1 MLNIDFQPSQWQ
13 QQFINEFVAT
23 DRQRNTLVAA
33 YGTGKTLAAIHAA
46 HKRLVE
52 GKSKKLVILSDRR
65 VSLERWAE
73 MAASHEINLHNAENK
88 IVKDG
93 IALSYNDLPINDNFN
108 RLIKLA
114 SSGGLLIIVDDLH
127 RYQTEAINVVDQ
139 LLDKN
144 DTNHC
149 LFISST
155 PLIGSTIDWTFRI
168 QREFYLTSDG
178 LILPDTQLH
187 IAKFSPSLN
196 LLPALH
202 AKTKSLDDLNWRQ
215 FEIII
220 SELLQLDGFE
230 IELMQGTKDNGV
242 DIVAVKDLGEHGL
255 FKALWQAKKYKAGRK
270 IGIET
275 IRELADVRNEH
286 KASKGII
293 VTSSFLTSGA
303 LQRVQR
309 DQYMLGKVDRDD
321 LTAWIDRKLFGHNG

>member
-1 MLNIDFQPSQWQ
+1 MNNQIDL
-13 QQFINEFVAT
+13 
-23 DRQRNTLVAA
+23 R
-33 YGTGKTLAAIHAA
+33 LAD
-46 HKRLVE
+46 
-52 GKSKKLVILSDRR
+52 STS
-65 VSLERWAE
+65 
-73 MAASHEINLHNAENK
+73 
-88 IVKDG
+88 VKDG
-93 IALSYNDLPINDNFN
+93 IALSYRDLPNNDNLD
-108 RLIKLA
+108 RLMELA
-114 SSGGLLIIVDDLH
+114 STGGLLIIVDDLH
-127 RYQTEAINVVDQ
+127 RSQTAAINFVDQ
-139 LLDKN
+139 LLDEN
-144 DTNHC
+144 DTNQC

-168 QREFYLTSDG
+168 EREFYLTSG
-178 LILPDTQLH
+178 ELILPDTKLH
-187 IAKFSPSLN
+187 IAKLSPSLN

-220 SELLQLDGFE
+220 YELLQSDGFE
-230 IELMQGTKDNGV
+230 VELMRGSKDNGV

-255 FKALWQAKKYKAGRK
+255 FKALWQAKKYKSGRK

-309 DQYMLGKVDRDD
+309 DQYMLGKVDRND
-321 LTAWIDRKLFGHNG
+321 LDAWIERKLFGHNN